1 MQRTSAFRSPI
12 VSVVYYGHMAV
23 RSAMSEPAKQ
33 ELDSVVREATW
44 DDFEADAWDPSLLDG
59 DSAL

>member
-1 MQRTSAFRSPI
+1 
-12 VSVVYYGHMAV
+12 
-23 RSAMSEPAKQ
+23 MSETAKQ
-33 ELDSVVREATW
+33 ELGFSVREATW